1 MVVKQGLGGWEKMVR
16 RWLRWLALST
26 KMIWLREERP
36 QEAKPEAD
44 KARITSCLPLI
55 ESLGSLYRL
64 LTHIPFYLFSLNY
77 NYSLLNF
84 GLFLK

>member
-44 KARITSCLPLI
+44 K
-55 ESLGSLYRL
+55 GQDHFL
-64 LTHIPFYLFSLNY
+64 LASY
-77 NYSLLNF
+77 
-84 GLFLK
+84 